1 MCFGIF
7 QNHYSNLPQFQHNTA
22 KIPTIGILAQ
32 GLYYLGAPLSA
43 MFTKRFPRYQRL
55 QIWIGWPMCIAGL
68 LAASFATSVDGLIA
82 TQGVMYGLGFL
93 ILTYPIISMINEWWV
108 ARKGFAFG
116 IFSASSGGVSIVLPF
131 IIDLLLQKYGYQI
144 TLRASAVAM
153 LVLTAPLIPLLKARL
168 PASDQAALARV
179 DWQFLKVPL
188 FWVYGLTILIRSM
201 GFFFP
206 GVFLPSFA
214 SLFGLSSTK
223 GALLLSLMSI
233 AQVLGQFAFGYL
245 SDKSLPV
252 SILSTSC
259 CVAAGVASLTFWGL
273 GKSMPPLAVFSVIYG
288 FFGFGFT
295 TMRVAMGQAVSDDP
309 STVFATYA
317 IFVFLEGI
325 GNILVGPLSAVLLS
339 SKTIMRESYAA
350 GKYDGVVILTGTSSL
365 LAALIVVCWHSYKG
379 VLALR

>member
-1 MCFGIF
+1 
-7 QNHYSNLPQFQHNTA
+7 
-22 KIPTIGILAQ
+22 
-32 GLYYLGAPLSA
+32 